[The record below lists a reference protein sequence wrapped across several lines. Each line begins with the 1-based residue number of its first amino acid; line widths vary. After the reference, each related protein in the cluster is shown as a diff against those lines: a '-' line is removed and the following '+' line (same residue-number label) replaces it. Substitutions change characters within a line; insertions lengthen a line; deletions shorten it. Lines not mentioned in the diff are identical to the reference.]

1 MREIISFVFTAAGFL
16 MLLGLLG
23 HDDISTMQGI
33 ANTVNVADNIA
44 MPLGCLGIGWLVGDK
59 K

>member
-1 MREIISFVFTAAGFL
+1 MREIISVAFTMAGFL

-23 HDDISTMQGI
+23 HDDITTMQGI
-33 ANTVNVADNIA
+33 ANTVNIADNLA
-44 MPLGCLGIGWLVGDK
+44 MPFGCLGIGWLIGGK